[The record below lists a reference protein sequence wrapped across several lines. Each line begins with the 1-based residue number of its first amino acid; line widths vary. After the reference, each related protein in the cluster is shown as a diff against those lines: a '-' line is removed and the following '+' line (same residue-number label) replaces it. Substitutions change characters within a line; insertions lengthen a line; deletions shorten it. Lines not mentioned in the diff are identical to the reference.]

1 MGRLLEYFTAGPA
14 RIQAL
19 LYAAL
24 AMLVVVL
31 ALVVYGEYWRA
42 QAWKA
47 RDQVDQVKQQ
57 LIASID
63 QEKVLA
69 QSLATCNAGVEA
81 SAKAATAAL
90 AAAAKAQALAEL
102 LAAAHE
108 QTSARLEDAL
118 RRKPPSPGAGCKEAR
133 AEIAAARAA
142 RKAGAAP

>member
-1 MGRLLEYFTAGPA
+1 MSALLDFFGGGTA

-19 LYAAL
+19 LYAAI

-57 LIASID
+57 LVAAID

-69 QSLATCNAGVEA
+69 GALQTCNAGVEA

-90 AAAAKAQALAEL
+90 AAAAAAQARAD
-102 LAAAHE
+102 AAAVEHR
-108 QTSARLEDAL
+108 QASAKLEAL
-118 RRKPPSPGAGCKEAR
+118 LRQPTKPGAGCPEAR
-133 AEIAAARAA
+133 AAIAADRAA
-142 RKAGAAP
+142 KKAGAAP